1 MSSEPRD
8 RDHIPMNPDEYVSQI
23 LDDGVDIEL
32 DEDADSTRIGDLL
45 ALHGVL
51 SLLGPAEA
59 DRIEHRIQSAL
70 DRVGALESPAVIGRV
85 GMDSRSSSSSRA
97 AVTAAVIGLAAL
109 LLVAIFVPPIFSN
122 NAWATL
128 DAIESR
134 FDSGRDRQY
143 EIIVRKAD
151 GRSHRRMELS
161 IGGPGKHV
169 LQVHGDSRNEH
180 RRHGCSG
187 FDGER
192 YWHLSTEG
200 SVVYDDKP
208 ARMIPMLGISSSLS
222 HDQLMLRPI
231 LRRLRRGYDIEFV
244 AQPEGE
250 SNIIRIRAILRDD
263 IDEASRA
270 PSQVVLTA
278 DKETKEILD
287 MDVSWG
293 NGDDQGTMTREI
305 NFKLKSDQAHPD
317 DWFRPDTH
325 KQDRRRHRPGGPRT

>member
-1 MSSEPRD
+1 M
-8 RDHIPMNPDEYVSQI
+8 PMNSDEYVSQI
-23 LDDGVDIEL
+23 LDDGIDIDL
-32 DEDADSTRIGDLL
+32 DQDADTTRIGDLL

-51 SLLGPAEA
+51 SLLGPTESS
-59 DRIEHRIQSAL
+59 RIEHRIQTAL
-70 DRVGALESPAVIGRV
+70 DRVGALESSTIIGRV
-85 GMDSRSSSSSRA
+85 GMDSRSSSGSRNA
-97 AVTAAVIGLAAL
+97 ITAAMIGLAAL
-109 LLVAIFVPPIFSN
+109 ILVAIFVPPIFSN

-187 FDGER
+187 FDGQR

-208 ARMIPMLGISSSLS
+208 TRMLPMLGISSNLS

-231 LRRLRRGYDIEFV
+231 IRRLRRGYDIEFV

-250 SNIIRIRAILRDD
+250 SDIIRIRATRRDD
-263 IDEASRA
+263 VDEASRA
-270 PSQVVLTA
+270 PSQVLLTA
-278 DKETKEILD
+278 DKQTKEILD
-287 MDVSWG
+287 MDVSWD
-293 NGDDQGTMTREI
+293 NGDDPGTVTRQI
-305 NFKLKSDQAHPD
+305 NYKLKSDQAHPK

-325 KQDRRRHRPGGPRT
+325 KQGRKRPRPGAPRT